1 MKNIFVKSFTA
12 LTLLFVGVSCSEVND
27 NPSELAGAEDTMT
40 VSATVGSTTRT
51 ILNDDLS
58 VSWCKGDAIAIFNE
72 SGSSVIYTSSLE
84 DSYATTADF
93 TGKIIEKTGDLY
105 AIYPYSGSYS
115 ADYDA
120 ATVTYTLPSSRTY
133 TEGGFASGSNT
144 SVASSSSKQF
154 TFVNL
159 CGALEFSLK
168 GDQTVNGITVTS
180 ETDYLNGTATVD
192 MNEQAISAI
201 DGSSEANMSVTLNCS
216 VALSEDED
224 TSFFLLVPPTESA
237 LTVTIALGD
246 GSEKILEI
254 PNIADNYIVA
264 GRITMMP
271 TVECNRVQADGARIT
286 NKPGTDESNEL
297 YNVFAIDNIYTMEWE
312 YTSGS
317 SEAISWSSSD
327 ESVATVDASTGV
339 VNFLAEGVTT
349 IQLLS
354 AGVVVDDVELEVD
367 AEYIRQEYDYDGDS
381 QIIEALETASGL
393 YTDKVVTSIENG
405 WMTVTLAEHSSGNGK
420 YRATFRKDGL
430 EIDLE
435 TYPILA
441 VKMQYLRYMYSADN
455 DGVGR
460 KIKFYTADYTSGI
473 DTTLRTLT
481 GWTTSITDDYDT
493 TKWCSFSLDITNTL
507 LYSSGVA
514 ESPIGRFEFKI
525 ADITAD
531 ESGEKPETKV
541 DWIRSFKSDADLQ
554 TFLQRTGDL

>member
-40 VSATVGSTTRT
+40 ISATAGSATKT

-58 VSWCKGDAIAIFNE
+58 VSWCKGDMIAIFNE
-72 SGSSVIYTSSLE
+72 SGSPVIYTSSLE
-84 DSYATTADF
+84 DSYAVTADF
-93 TGKIIEKTGDLY
+93 NGKIIDKSGDLY
-105 AIYPYSGSYS
+105 AIYPYNGSYS
-115 ADYDA
+115 ADYEA
-120 ATVTYTLPSSRTY
+120 ETVTFSLSSSKTY
-133 TEGGFASGSNT
+133 TEGTFASGANPT
-144 SVASSSSKQF
+144 VASSSSKEF
-154 TFVNL
+154 SFVNL
-159 CGALEFSLK
+159 CGALELSLK
-168 GDQTVNGITVTS
+168 GDQTVTGITVTS
-180 ETDYLNGTATVD
+180 ESDNLNGTVTVD
-192 MNEQAISAI
+192 MSTQTISAI
-201 DGSSEANMSVTLNCS
+201 DGSSDTNKSVTMSCA
-216 VALSEDED
+216 VELSADED
-224 TSFFLLVPPTESA
+224 TSFIIIVPPTESA

-246 GSEKILEI
+246 GSEQVLEI

-264 GRITMMP
+264 GSITKMP

-286 NKPGTDESNEL
+286 NKPGTDESNEM
-297 YNVFAIDNIYTMEWE
+297 YNVFAVDNIYTLEWE
-312 YTSGS
+312 YTSGG
-317 SEAISWSSSD
+317 SEAISWISSD

-339 VNFLAEGVTT
+339 VNFLAEGVAT
-349 IQLLS
+349 IKLLS
-354 AGVVVDDVELEVD
+354 DGIVVDDVELEVD

-381 QIIEALETASGL
+381 QIIEAMETASGL

-405 WMTVTLAEHSSGNGK
+405 WMSVTLAEHSSGNGK

-430 EIDLE
+430 EIDLD

-441 VKMQYLRYMYSADN
+441 VKMQYLRYMYSDDN
-455 DGVGR
+455 NGVGR

-473 DTTLRTLT
+473 DTTLSTLT

-514 ESPIGRFEFKI
+514 ASPIGRFEFKI

-531 ESGEKPETKV
+531 ESGEKPVTKV
-541 DWIRSFKSDADLQ
+541 DWIRSFKSEADLQ